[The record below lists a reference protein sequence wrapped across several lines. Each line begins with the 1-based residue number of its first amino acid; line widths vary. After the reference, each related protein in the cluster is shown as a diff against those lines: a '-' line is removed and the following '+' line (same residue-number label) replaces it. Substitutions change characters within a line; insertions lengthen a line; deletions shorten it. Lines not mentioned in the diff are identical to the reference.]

1 MHCSNGSRGSDVG
14 PMTNGVLDRARDAF
28 GRRDWGE
35 AFASFA
41 VADGQADLGAD
52 DLELFARS
60 AYLTGREEECV
71 GILERAFGQRA
82 GEGDDLRAA
91 ETAFW
96 AGFNLLQRGDMARGN
111 GWMARAERLLGQDQE
126 CAARGLLML
135 PGALGALAAGEAES
149 ALAKFAEAGQVGE
162 RCGDRE
168 LAALGCLGMGQA
180 QIALGRTDSG
190 LRLLDEVMVGV
201 TSGEV
206 SPIVSGIVYCAVI
219 IACQDA
225 SEVRRAAEW
234 TKALSRWCAD
244 QPSLVP
250 FRGQCLVHRAQIL
263 QLNGAWTDATHQ
275 LELAR
280 QRLADAPGHPVIG
293 MALYERAELH
303 RLRGEYAAAESA
315 YREADACGHETQPG
329 LALLRLAEG
338 KVESARAGI
347 RRAVEELASSP
358 ASARLRA
365 AQAEIALAAG
375 DVAEARMAGEELW
388 RLAAARDTEVV
399 RAMAGT
405 AIGSVLLAEDDPAAA
420 MEALRRALA
429 EWQALDAP
437 YHVARV
443 RVILGQACAALGD
456 TDAADMSFDAAAAL
470 FRDLRAAPDLQ
481 RLERLGVPLG
491 ARAQGALTER
501 EVQVLRAVASGKTNR
516 AMAEDLFISEKTVAR
531 HLNNIYT
538 KLGVSSRAAATAY
551 AYEHRL
557 V

>member
-1 MHCSNGSRGSDVG
+1 LSA
-14 PMTNGVLDRARDAF
+14 VLDQARDAF
-28 GRRDWGE
+28 GRREWNE
-35 AFASFA
+35 ACTAFA
-41 VADGQADLGAD
+41 VADAETALCAY

-71 GILERAFGQRA
+71 AILERAFGQRA

-96 AGFNLLQRGDMARGN
+96 AGFNLLQRGDMARGS
-111 GWMARAERLLGQDQE
+111 GWLARAERLLGPDQE
-126 CAARGLLML
+126 CAVRGLLLL
-135 PGALGALAAGEAES
+135 PGALGALATGEAET
-149 ALAKFAEAGQVGE
+149 ALATFAEARQIGE

-180 QIALGRTDSG
+180 HVALGRTDSG

-201 TSGEV
+201 TAGEV

-219 IACQDA
+219 IACQEA
-225 SEVRRAAEW
+225 YEIRRAAEW
-234 TKALSRWCAD
+234 TKALSRWCED

-263 QLNGAWTDATHQ
+263 QLNGAWSDAMRQ
-275 LELAR
+275 VELAR
-280 QRLADAPGHPVIG
+280 RRLADSPGHPAIG

-338 KVESARAGI
+338 AIEPARAGI
-347 RRAVEELASSP
+347 RRALEELASSS

-375 DVAEARMAGEELW
+375 DVAEARAAAGELR
-388 RLAAARDTEVV
+388 RLAVARDTEIV

-405 AIGSVLLAEDDPAAA
+405 AMGSVLLAEGDPAAA
-420 MEALRRALA
+420 LDKLRRAAA
-429 EWQALDAP
+429 EWQVLDAP
-437 YHVARV
+437 YHAARV

-456 TDAADMSFDAAAAL
+456 RDAAQMSYDAAAAV
-470 FRDLRAAPDLQ
+470 FRDLRATPDLQ
-481 RLERLGVPLG
+481 RLERLGAPLS
-491 ARAQGALTER
+491 ARARNALTER
-501 EVQVLRAVASGKTNR
+501 EVQVLRAVASGKTSR
-516 AMAEDLFISEKTVAR
+516 AMARDLFISEKTVAR
-531 HLNNIYT
+531 HLSNIYT

-551 AYEHRL
+551 AYEHKL